1 MRNERTEAR
10 RRETILSA
18 PKHRQTNSRDRR
30 VPPPAPAL
38 PLLDWPKDLFSK
50 HDVPVAANAD

>member
-10 RRETILSA
+10 RKETILFAS
-18 PKHRQTNSRDRR
+18 KHRQTNNRDRR
-30 VPPPAPAL
+30 APPPVSAL
-38 PLLDWPKDLFSK
+38 PLLDWPKDLFSA